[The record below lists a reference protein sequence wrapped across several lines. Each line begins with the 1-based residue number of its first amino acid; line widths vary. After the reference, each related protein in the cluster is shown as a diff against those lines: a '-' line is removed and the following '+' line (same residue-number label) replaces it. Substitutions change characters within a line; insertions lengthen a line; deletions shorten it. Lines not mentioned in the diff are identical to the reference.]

1 MKPSYC
7 DVKIQFNF
15 IIDPVHFISLG
26 AKLCHRAA
34 MCYIVLRRT
43 YFLQIYSSV
52 FLASMQLPSWHDGSY
67 RAAMECS
74 LSSLFGLFLVFWHLG
89 LCLDAFSC
97 FCRFSFVFGPVLVI
111 LLLIIILKIP

>member
-15 IIDPVHFISLG
+15 ITDPVHFISLG
-26 AKLCHRAA
+26 AKLLHRAA
-34 MCYIVLRRT
+34 MCHIVLRWT
-43 YFLQIYSSV
+43 DFLQIYSSV
-52 FLASMQLPSWHDGSY
+52 LLASKQLPSWHDRSY

-74 LSSLFGLFLVFWHLG
+74 ISSLFGLFLVFWHLG
-89 LCLDAFSC
+89 PCLDSFSC